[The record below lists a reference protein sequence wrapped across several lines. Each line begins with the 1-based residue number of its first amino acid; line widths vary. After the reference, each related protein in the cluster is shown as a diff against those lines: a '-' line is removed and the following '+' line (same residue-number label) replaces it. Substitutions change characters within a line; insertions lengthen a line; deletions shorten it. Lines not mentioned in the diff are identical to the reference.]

1 MVLVLEGS
9 IGRMQAQTH
18 ADQAH
23 YVSIQRAVLRKGAP
37 PKARTWVFS
46 EDLGS
51 AWLVWQFLLLDCG
64 LREPLAGQT
73 SYLYECVFFVKGSV
87 VKNPMVKR
95 VSDL

>member
-1 MVLVLEGS
+1 MVLEGS

-51 AWLVWQFLLLDCG
+51 AWLVWQFLLLDSLG
-64 LREPLAGQT
+64 LGSPSRVNVI
-73 SYLYECVFFVKGSV
+73 SVRVCVFLRRGL
-87 VKNPMVKR
+87 M
-95 VSDL
+95 